1 MYNLIP
7 DTMIEVKTKLDWLL
21 ANGFNATEDSVI
33 QDGILARADLMF
45 EDALEGP
52 YWTVLWAVV
61 DEKLLVRGA
70 LGETVGYITPRS
82 GFSKFSDD
90 FKQNAPSTWFNISS
104 QVEKLV

>member
-21 ANGFNATEDSVI
+21 ANGFDATEDSVI
-33 QDGILARADLMF
+33 QDGILAGADLMF

-61 DEKLLVRGA
+61 DEKLLVSPA
-70 LGETVGYITPRS
+70 VPLCTE
-82 GFSKFSDD
+82 
-90 FKQNAPSTWFNISS
+90 
-104 QVEKLV
+104 

>member
-21 ANGFNATEDSVI
+21 ANGFDATEDSVI
-33 QDGILARADLMF
+33 QDGILAGADLMF

-70 LGETVGYITPRS
+70 LGETVGYITPRAS
-82 GFSKFSDD
+82 FSKFSDD